1 MPFHFRDFFEGST
14 GPTPLATPES
24 QPPSMSLFLRPDPPP
39 LPRTKGLCSFLA
51 DVVVLQVDV
60 RQGCVDFQRFGEG
73 LWPKAMAS
81 RKTCDAIYKDTSH
94 AGWTRNY
101 VTVGTNKKLKYKGQ
115 MMLKEG
121 KAKKVELQLH
131 ESGKQCPN
139 FPTNSWIFRF
149 SFAMRTRW
157 DVPQ

>member
-1 MPFHFRDFFEGST
+1 MPFHFRDLFKGST
-14 GPTPLATPES
+14 GPTPLDHRTSA
-24 QPPSMSLFLRPDPPP
+24 QRPP
-39 LPRTKGLCSFLA
+39 LRSPRPVLLPRRCRGLLSWCSSGLCWFSTL
-51 DVVVLQVDV
+51 
-60 RQGCVDFQRFGEG
+60 RQGPVAE
-73 LWPKAMAS
+73 AMAS
-81 RKTCDAIYKDTSH
+81 RKTCHAIYKDTSD
-94 AGWTRNY
+94 AGWTLNY
-101 VTVGTNKKLKYKGQ
+101 VTVGTNKKLKYKGH

-121 KAKKVELQLH
+121 KAKKVELH

>member
-1 MPFHFRDFFEGST
+1 MPFHFRDFFKGST
-14 GPTPLATPES
+14 GPTPCDSRVSTTIHV
-24 QPPSMSLFLRPDPPP
+24 P
-39 LPRTKGLCSFLA
+39 LPAPRGAPFRAPGLYSFLA
-51 DVVVLQVDV
+51 DVVAVQTDV
-60 RQGCVDFQRFGEG
+60 RHGCVDFQRFGEG

-81 RKTCDAIYKDTSH
+81 RKTCDAIYKDTSD
-94 AGWTRNY
+94 AGWTLNH

-115 MMLKEG
+115 MMLKQG
-121 KAKKVELQLH
+121 KAKKVELH